1 MHSIV
6 LGYIVPT
13 GVVLTN
19 WKPLSPS
26 RYFRLG
32 IGLAFGM
39 TDVGLSRRT
48 NEDNFLIDEEIGL
61 VVVGDGMGG
70 HDAGEL
76 ASAEALS
83 AVREFL
89 KNQPVSGDPDNDDTI
104 PAGSARTP
112 PVLSSD
118 PDRTWSDGAMHAVSK
133 LHDAVEFANK
143 RLYAENLARFNPDG
157 QGMGTTLTGF
167 WRSGANGPLVL
178 FHVGDSRLYR
188 FRGGRLTQ
196 LTRDQTLYQD
206 AIDAGDF
213 RDLPPRNLLLQAVGP
228 SASVIPEVRGHDVA
242 SGDLYLLCT
251 DGLHGEVP
259 DQSIVKVLERT
270 TPATLEQSCA
280 ALIALANESGGRDNV
295 TVLLVAA
302 D

>member
-1 MHSIV
+1 M
-6 LGYIVPT
+6 
-13 GVVLTN
+13 TN

-26 RYFRLG
+26 RYHRLG

-39 TDVGLSRRT
+39 TDIGLSRRS

-83 AVREFL
+83 AVQHFL
-89 KNQPVSGDPDNDDTI
+89 KNQATAVPDNDDTI
-104 PAGSARTP
+104 PAGSPRTLP
-112 PVLSSD
+112 PGLSSD
-118 PDRTWSDGAMHAVSK
+118 PDRTWSDAAMQAVSK
-133 LHDAVEFANK
+133 LHNAVEFANN
-143 RLYAENLARFNPDG
+143 RLYSENLARFNPEG

-167 WRSGANGPLVL
+167 WQSFANGPLVL

-188 FRGGRLTQ
+188 FRSGRLSQ

-206 AIDAGDF
+206 AIDAGEF

-228 SASVIPEVRGHDVA
+228 SSSVIPEVRSHDVA

-251 DGLHGEVP
+251 DGLHGEVA
-259 DQSIVKVLERT
+259 DQSIVQVLERT
-270 TPATLEQSCA
+270 TPATLAQSCA
-280 ALIALANESGGRDNV
+280 ALIALANDSGGRDNV

>member
-1 MHSIV
+1 M
-6 LGYIVPT
+6 
-13 GVVLTN
+13 TN

-26 RYFRLG
+26 RYHRLG
-32 IGLAFGM
+32 LGTAFGM
-39 TDVGLSRRT
+39 TDVGLSRRS

-83 AVREFL
+83 AVRHFL
-89 KNQPVSGDPDNDDTI
+89 KNQTSTADPDNDDTI
-104 PAGSARTP
+104 PAGSQRTSP
-112 PVLSSD
+112 GLSPD
-118 PDRTWSDGAMHAVSK
+118 PDRTWSDAAMQAVSR
-133 LHDAVEFANK
+133 LHDAVDFANK

-167 WRSGANGPLVL
+167 WQSFANGPLVL

-188 FRGGRLTQ
+188 YRSGRLTQ

-228 SASVIPEVRGHDVA
+228 SSLVTPEVRSHDVA
-242 SGDLYLLCT
+242 SGDIYLLCT
-251 DGLHGEVP
+251 DGLHGEVA
-259 DQSIVKVLERT
+259 DEAIVKVLERT
-270 TPATLEQSCA
+270 TPATLAESCT
-280 ALIALANESGGRDNV
+280 ALISLANDSGGRDNV